1 MSLDEIE
8 ALLSH
13 DLPEGDEVSEKLV
26 GLAESP
32 VKTNAVDLK
41 KSSYK
46 RS

>member
-32 VKTNAVDLK
+32 VKINAVDLK
-41 KSSYK
+41 KSS
-46 RS
+46 